1 MQLQLD
7 ESLRARIAGVT
18 FGMVTIRGVTVS
30 ERNEQRRIVCEFHNN

>member
-7 ESLRARIAGVT
+7 DSLRNRIAGVT

-30 ERNEQRRIVCEFHNN
+30 ERNDRLWGMVLTV